1 MEKETNSNELVDML
15 SEDIEKHGK
24 FTEDG
29 LELKSVDG
37 KNTKLYFKNLTKQM
51 LEQEKVRD
59 IHKAIISKLKRF
71 CDIKEEYY
79 SIIALWIIGTYI
91 HDEFETYPYLFFN
104 AMRGSGKTR
113 ILKLIASMSKNG
125 ELLGSLSDAVLFRT
139 AKGKTMCI
147 DEFERVGSQENQSL
161 RELLNAAYKKGQ
173 KVQRMK
179 KVKEDY
185 VVEEFDVYTSICMAN
200 IWGMDEVLGDRCI
213 TIILE
218 KSDNLAIIKQVEN
231 FGKDEEIKKIVND
244 LSQLECRWCMN
255 EGKKN
260 WERDWNTY
268 IFEKYSA
275 KDQDLNTL
283 HTLPTPTPLSTSL
296 SDLPYLFTVID
307 DTNISGRE
315 LELSMPFFIMA
326 SSMGILDETVSALKK
341 IVDDKKAE
349 YLIESKDI
357 QIFDFVSQ
365 NDNSEISNYIS
376 LNKLSSQFRD
386 FIGVGEKEDNWIN
399 PRWFSR
405 ALKRLVLIEK
415 KTRRSGGT
423 YVILDIE
430 KAQEKMKMFK

>member
-15 SEDIEKHGK
+15 GEDIEKHGK

-37 KNTKLYFKNLTKQM
+37 KTTKLYFKNLTKQI

-173 KVQRMK
+173 KIQRMK
-179 KVKEDY
+179 KVKENY

-231 FGKDEEIKKIVND
+231 FGKDEEIKKIVRD

-260 WERDWNTY
+260 WERDWNSY
-268 IFEKYSA
+268 IFEKYSP
-275 KDQDLNTL
+275 KDLDLHTL
-283 HTLPTPTPLSTSL
+283 HTLPTPTSLTTPL

-365 NDNSEISNYIS
+365 QNQVSNYIS
-376 LNKLSSQFRD
+376 LNKLNSQFRD

-415 KTRRSGGT
+415 KIRRSGGT
-423 YVILDIE
+423 HVILDIQ

>member
-1 MEKETNSNELVDML
+1 
-15 SEDIEKHGK
+15 
-24 FTEDG
+24 
-29 LELKSVDG
+29 
-37 KNTKLYFKNLTKQM
+37 
-51 LEQEKVRD
+51 
-59 IHKAIISKLKRF
+59 
-71 CDIKEEYY
+71 
-79 SIIALWIIGTYI
+79 
-91 HDEFETYPYLFFN
+91 
-104 AMRGSGKTR
+104 
-113 ILKLIASMSKNG
+113 
-125 ELLGSLSDAVLFRT
+125 
-139 AKGKTMCI
+139 
-147 DEFERVGSQENQSL
+147 
-161 RELLNAAYKKGQ
+161 
-173 KVQRMK
+173 
-179 KVKEDY
+179 
-185 VVEEFDVYTSICMAN
+185 MAN

-231 FGKDEEIKKIVND
+231 FGKDEEIKKIVRD

-260 WERDWNTY
+260 WERDWNSY
-268 IFEKYSA
+268 IFEKYSP
-275 KDQDLNTL
+275 KDLDLHTL
-283 HTLPTPTPLSTSL
+283 HTLPTPTSLTTPL

-365 NDNSEISNYIS
+365 QNQVSNYIS
-376 LNKLSSQFRD
+376 LNKLNSQFRD

-415 KTRRSGGT
+415 KIRRSGGT
-423 YVILDIE
+423 HVILDIQ